1 MQYNRY
7 SKAHRDIMFNIF
19 FIVCKAFRSNKGIAA
34 IFGPQSGTTSSHIQ
48 SICDTLEI
56 PHIETRW
63 DYRLIRDDYSV
74 NLYPHPF
81 ALGQVSNIFCS
92 METHIYRHKS
102 PALCYSPFCIFLDFF
117 ILGLRR
123 NTKSI

>member
-1 MQYNRY
+1 
-7 SKAHRDIMFNIF
+7 MFIF
-19 FIVCKAFRSNKGIAA
+19 LTQKIVCKAFQSNTGLAA

-74 NLYPHPF
+74 NLYPHPR
-81 ALGQVSNIFCS
+81 ALGQVSNH
-92 METHIYRHKS
+92 MNK
-102 PALCYSPFCIFLDFF
+102 LDINKHNKININVFSVDLF
-117 ILGLRR
+117 YFSLMF
-123 NTKSI
+123 

>member
-1 MQYNRY
+1 MEFHARLTMDRHTLSWEYEFR
-7 SKAHRDIMFNIF
+7 FTF
-19 FIVCKAFRSNKGIAA
+19 FTFIVCKAFRSNKGLAA

-74 NLYPHPF
+74 NLYPHPR
-81 ALGQVSNIFCS
+81 ALGQVRIIIISFKNQIR
-92 METHIYRHKS
+92 I
-102 PALCYSPFCIFLDFF
+102 
-117 ILGLRR
+117 
-123 NTKSI
+123 

>member
-81 ALGQVSNIFCS
+81 ALGQVSNMFCS
-92 METHIYRHKS
+92 IETHIYYITHNS
-102 PALCYSPFCIFLDFF
+102 VCFLIFFVF
-117 ILGLRR
+117 
-123 NTKSI
+123 

>member
-1 MQYNRY
+1 MEFHGRLTIDRLKTSWEYEFC
-7 SKAHRDIMFNIF
+7 STFSHV
-19 FIVCKAFRSNKGIAA
+19 VCKAFRSNKGLAA

-74 NLYPHPF
+74 NLYPHPR
-81 ALGQVSNIFCS
+81 ALGQV
-92 METHIYRHKS
+92 
-102 PALCYSPFCIFLDFF
+102 F
-117 ILGLRR
+117 IMLKRTDKLI
-123 NTKSI
+123 KILKQIL